1 MECWIDKQGCT
12 NRSFS
17 QRVGTS
23 LARWRTKQFYCIFSE
38 TRFVIFLCVS
48 ITFFILHAGFFC
60 NAWFLLYSLGFHFYE
75 DIKYS
80 VFVRAWY
87 SDDTYAIFKSDGVV
101 IVTKRPSVTNV
112 LGSSVLQFFIID
124 ILFCFI
130 SLCNSLKWICTSIQQ

>member
-1 MECWIDKQGCT
+1 MFSSKNFNFFSFFFLSIFFSPPVKVPVECWIDKQGCT

-17 QRVGTS
+17 QRVRKS
-23 LARWRTKQFYCIFSE
+23 LARWRTEQFYCIFSE

-48 ITFFILHAGFFC
+48 ITFFYFTRGFFFC
-60 NAWFLLYSLGFHFYE
+60 NAWFLLYSLEIHFYE

-87 SDDTYAIFKSDGVV
+87 SDDTYALFKSDGVV

-112 LGSSVLQFFIID
+112 LGSSVL
-124 ILFCFI
+124 
-130 SLCNSLKWICTSIQQ
+130 